1 MRVIRSKAELRKII
15 KGVKG
20 KRLIGL
26 VPTMG
31 YLHQGHLSLV
41 RIARRRSQFLVVSI
55 YVNPTQFGPGEDFKE
70 YPRDL
75 DHDLTLL
82 EKEKVDLVFAP
93 DDLYEKDHSTYVV
106 EEKLAQ
112 GLCGRHRPGHFRG
125 VTTVVTKLFNLI
137 EPDLAVFG
145 TKDFQQAKVIRRM
158 VRDLDF
164 DIEIILGPTIREP
177 DGLAI
182 SSRNEYLTGD
192 ERRQATV
199 LYRSLKEAKKMIEA
213 GVRDPETI
221 REKMAG
227 MIEAGSGDID
237 YIEIV
242 DPDSLDPITKI
253 KDHALIALAVR
264 IGRTRLIDNL
274 LWETKR

>member
-82 EKEKVDLVFAP
+82 EKEKVDLV
-93 DDLYEKDHSTYVV
+93 
-106 EEKLAQ
+106 
-112 GLCGRHRPGHFRG
+112 
-125 VTTVVTKLFNLI
+125 
-137 EPDLAVFG
+137 
-145 TKDFQQAKVIRRM
+145 
-158 VRDLDF
+158 
-164 DIEIILGPTIREP
+164 
-177 DGLAI
+177 
-182 SSRNEYLTGD
+182 
-192 ERRQATV
+192 
-199 LYRSLKEAKKMIEA
+199 
-213 GVRDPETI
+213 
-221 REKMAG
+221 
-227 MIEAGSGDID
+227 
-237 YIEIV
+237 
-242 DPDSLDPITKI
+242 
-253 KDHALIALAVR
+253 
-264 IGRTRLIDNL
+264 
-274 LWETKR
+274 